1 MKISQDPR
9 WPTAHIE
16 LKRLYE
22 ERVKM
27 SQTEFGIAFGLG
39 TQGMVW
45 QYLNGY
51 TPLNYDAAAKFAKGL
66 RCTISDFSPE
76 MANAFEAEILPFLGR
91 KLRRVAA
98 LLALVMMPFLL
109 SPPPSHASFN
119 ITSNFLRIACRRVR
133 AWLCR
138 VLTLTYP
145 FVYI

>member
-9 WPTAHIE
+9 WPTAHIG

-22 ERVKM
+22 ERVQM
-27 SQTEFGIAFGLG
+27 SQAEFGAAFGLG

-76 MANAFEAEILPFLGR
+76 MANAFEADILPFLGR
-91 KLRRVAA
+91 RLRRVAA
-98 LLALVMMPFLL
+98 LLAVVLLPFLL
-109 SPPPSHASFN
+109 NPQPAQAFN
-119 ITSNFLRIACRRVR
+119 IKFPEYTLHAIRR
-133 AWLCR
+133 WLQTF
-138 VLTLTYP
+138 VLQRSYP
-145 FVYI
+145 IVQI